1 MHGVREHSNLYV
13 SKRVE
18 SSGNR
23 LTAQKVTESV
33 IADQD
38 IDFNAVFAQ
47 SDEDGLGVLQ
57 ALKLAGMEPGEDV
70 VIVSIGGIQD
80 VFKAIMPGSIW
91 PR

>member
-1 MHGVREHSNLYV
+1 MGFMHGVREHSNLYV

-47 SDEDGLGVLQ
+47 SDEDGLGSSRPLSWRVWNRVRMWL
-57 ALKLAGMEPGEDV
+57 LCL
-70 VIVSIGGIQD
+70 
-80 VFKAIMPGSIW
+80 
-91 PR
+91 

>member
-1 MHGVREHSNLYV
+1 MDWERYMGFMHGVREHSNLYV

-38 IDFNAVFAQ
+38 VDFNAVFAQ
-47 SDEDGLGVLQ
+47 SDEDGLEFSKPLSWRGWNQ
-57 ALKLAGMEPGEDV
+57 ARMWSLCP
-70 VIVSIGGIQD
+70 
-80 VFKAIMPGSIW
+80 
-91 PR
+91 